1 MLQSFIKSVGL
12 APLDAYVEPRISIGN
27 AVYDRELSTGNFKVH
42 MDAQARALIIKN
54 SKGRVIWK
62 CKRAMLLHYIHRE
75 S

>member
-27 AVYDRELSTGNFKVH
+27 AVYDHELSTGNFTVH

-54 SKGRVIWK
+54 NKGRVIWK
-62 CKRAMLLHYIHRE
+62 CKACHAICIT
-75 S
+75 